1 MTLSGTSV
9 PKEATEVAVGSGL
22 ICGRWGGP
30 CSDVMHSESI
40 QKRNQTVLKH
50 LGLARHVSRQESRKG
65 PESYE
70 DLHQEAALG
79 LIRGVDQFDPT
90 LGFRPSSYLVRRIRG
105 QVLHYRRD
113 RAKTIRIPWRMRD
126 LAVAAQRLQDQQKQA
141 KEPCLS
147 LEGLA
152 AALNVSPHRMAQAN
166 AAVQASAVASLDHPD
181 QIEPTAGPRWE
192 DPQCSWLREAL
203 PKLERTQQTL
213 LQRHFIDGIGVASL
227 AKSMAMPPRTIK
239 ACLSDAVEQLRQM
252 AKQAPDLV
260 FS

>member
-1 MTLSGTSV
+1 
-9 PKEATEVAVGSGL
+9 
-22 ICGRWGGP
+22 
-30 CSDVMHSESI
+30 
-40 QKRNQTVLKH
+40 
-50 LGLARHVSRQESRKG
+50 
-65 PESYE
+65 
-70 DLHQEAALG
+70 
-79 LIRGVDQFDPT
+79 
-90 LGFRPSSYLVRRIRG
+90 
-105 QVLHYRRD
+105 
-113 RAKTIRIPWRMRD
+113 MRD
-126 LAVAAQRLQDQQKQA
+126 LAVAAQRLQDQRKQA
-141 KEPCLS
+141 EEPYLS

-239 ACLSDAVEQLRQM
+239 ACLSDAVEQLRQL